1 MKSDDLD
8 VEMSSMNA
16 FPTYSICECWIEY
29 NVLNKTN
36 YEI

>member
-16 FPTYSICECWIEY
+16 FPTYRY
-29 NVLNKTN
+29 VNVGLN
-36 YEI
+36 IMF